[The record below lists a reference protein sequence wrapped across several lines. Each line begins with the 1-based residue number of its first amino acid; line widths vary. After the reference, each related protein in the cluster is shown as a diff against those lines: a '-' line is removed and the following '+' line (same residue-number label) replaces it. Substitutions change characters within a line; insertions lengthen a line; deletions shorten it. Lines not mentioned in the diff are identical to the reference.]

1 MENNT
6 KDLRVVELEVRCE
19 NPKNVSILHVIH
31 ALNDAYYGR
40 DAIISDY
47 YNDGVP
53 EDSATIDVTNI
64 KTCLDAIVELS
75 NILGLMSY
83 EIESQLPI
91 TLIDVGGTDECRYLK
106 EDQILWVV
114 YSIEELKTINPSFWI
129 NVENLSAPSITGNDK
144 HFNFSNRYQT
154 LETLKKSI
162 GFDTI
167 DFALEYCYYM
177 NNLFNVQAIKRR
189 DILVNALANTKI
201 LIKSGEYD
209 IECLDNY
216 IADKVFMR
224 KTPIGVI
231 RPDDVF
237 GYLSAHN
244 PDRVINIEEK
254 EYSFLEIFKFISE
267 DKWYSVDF
275 YLKRYYST
283 TVHQLISNLEDVKKK
298 RQ

>member
-1 MENNT
+1 MKNNT

-19 NPKNVSILHVIH
+19 DPKNVSILHVIH

-47 YNDGVP
+47 YNNGVP
-53 EDSATIDVTNI
+53 KDSATIDVTNI
-64 KTCLDAIVELS
+64 KTCLDAIILLSDVLGMLS
-75 NILGLMSY
+75 N
-83 EIESQLPI
+83 EIERQLPI
-91 TLIDVGGTDECRYLK
+91 RLIDVGGTNECRWLK
-106 EDQILWVV
+106 EDQILWTI
-114 YSIEELKTINPSFWI
+114 YSIEELKTISPSFWI

-154 LETLKKSI
+154 LERLKRSI

-177 NNLFNVQAIKRR
+177 NNLFSVQAIKRR
-189 DILVNALANTKI
+189 DVLVNALADTKV
-201 LIKSGEYD
+201 LIKSGDYD
-209 IECLDNY
+209 IECLDRY
-216 IADKVFMR
+216 IADKIFMR
-224 KTPIGVI
+224 KTPVSVI

-237 GYLSAHN
+237 GYLSAYN

-254 EYSFLEIFKFISE
+254 EYSFLEIFKFTSE
-267 DKWYSVDF
+267 GKWYSVDF
-275 YLKRYYST
+275 YLKRYYNT
-283 TVHQLISNLEDVKKK
+283 TMHQLVNELEDVEKK